1 MGVELKP
8 CFNVR
13 ACLCRKYFYMLE
25 CESCL
30 LGTVTYSWLLGVSA
44 IISPTTPFSELSLNR
59 PLYFASQQ
67 IKSDVE
73 NQGNFV
79 NFLASEVQNAAYKE
93 IADVEEFVKWLDG
106 ELSYLVDERAVLKHF
121 PNWPEK
127 KADAMREAAFNYRD
141 LKNLESEA
149 SSFHDDRRVATP
161 MALKR
166 MQALQD
172 KWVDGRNASNRMK
185 IAGCLLL
192 FKFYGVILDQE
203 INIIST
209 WLCFPLL

>member
-1 MGVELKP
+1 
-8 CFNVR
+8 
-13 ACLCRKYFYMLE
+13 MLVVPVIFPIK
-25 CESCL
+25 L
-30 LGTVTYSWLLGVSA
+30 
-44 IISPTTPFSELSLNR
+44 FSEPSLNT
-59 PLYFASQQ
+59 LLKFTFQQ

-73 NQGNFV
+73 NQSNFV
-79 NFLASEVQNAAYKE
+79 NFLASEVQNAAYRE

-127 KADAMREAAFNYRD
+127 KADAMREAAFTYRD

-149 SSFHDDRRVATP
+149 SSFYDDRRVATP

-172 KWVDGRNASNRMK
+172 K
-185 IAGCLLL
+185 
-192 FKFYGVILDQE
+192 
-203 INIIST
+203 
-209 WLCFPLL
+209 

>member
-1 MGVELKP
+1 M
-8 CFNVR
+8 
-13 ACLCRKYFYMLE
+13 
-25 CESCL
+25 
-30 LGTVTYSWLLGVSA
+30 
-44 IISPTTPFSELSLNR
+44 
-59 PLYFASQQ
+59 PLYFPFQQ

-172 KWVDGRNASNRMK
+172 KWVDDWNVFNRTK
-185 IAGCLLL
+185 IVEYLLL
-192 FKFYGVILDQE
+192 L
-203 INIIST
+203 NST
-209 WLCFPLL
+209 EW